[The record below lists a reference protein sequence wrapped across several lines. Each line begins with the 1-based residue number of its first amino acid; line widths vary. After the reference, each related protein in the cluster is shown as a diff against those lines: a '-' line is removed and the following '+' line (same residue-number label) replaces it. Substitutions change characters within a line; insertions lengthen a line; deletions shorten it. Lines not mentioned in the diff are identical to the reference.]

1 MNQANMNEVEFD
13 QRCDDVMLA
22 IEEAIDLSGED
33 IDYETSAGVLTL
45 TIEAN
50 GSKVIISRQPAL
62 CQIWVAA
69 KSGGYYFNR
78 EDSNASAS
86 GSNNNDSN
94 KRSDWVCT
102 TTAES
107 LGELLQR
114 VCSEQEG
121 GEISFD
127 V

>member
-13 QRCDDVMLA
+13 QHCDDVMLA

-50 GSKVIISRQPAL
+50 GSKVIISRQPVL

-78 EDSNASAS
+78 EDSNDS
-86 GSNNNDSN
+86 GSNNNDIN
-94 KRSDWVCT
+94 KGGDWICT

-114 VCSEQEG
+114 VCSEQES

>member
-13 QRCDDVMLA
+13 QCCDDVMLA

-50 GSKVIISRQPAL
+50 GSKIIISRQPAL

-78 EDSNASAS
+78 EDPNAS

-94 KRSDWVCT
+94 KGSDWICT
-102 TTAES
+102 TTEES

-121 GEISFD
+121 GEISFHI
-127 V
+127 

>member
-13 QRCDDVMLA
+13 QCCDDVMLA

-33 IDYETSAGVLTL
+33 IDYEISAGVLTL

-50 GSKVIISRQPAL
+50 GSKVIVSRQPAL

-78 EDSNASAS
+78 TDSNGSD
-86 GSNNNDSN
+86 SNNNDRN
-94 KRSDWVCT
+94 KGSDWVCT
-102 TTAES
+102 TTGES

>member
-13 QRCDDVMLA
+13 QHCDDVMLA

-78 EDSNASAS
+78 EDSNDSD
-86 GSNNNDSN
+86 SNNNDIN
-94 KRSDWVCT
+94 KGGDWIST

-114 VCSEQEG
+114 VCSEQES

>member
-13 QRCDDVMLA
+13 QYCDDVMLA

-33 IDYETSAGVLTL
+33 IDYGTSAGVLTL

-78 EDSNASAS
+78 EDSNDSD
-86 GSNNNDSN
+86 SNNNDIN
-94 KRSDWVCT
+94 KGGDWICT

-114 VCSEQEG
+114 VCSEQES

>member
-1 MNQANMNEVEFD
+1 MNQANMNEIEFD
-13 QRCDDVMLA
+13 QCCDDVMLA

-50 GSKVIISRQPAL
+50 GSKVIVSRQPAL
-62 CQIWVAA
+62 CQIWLAA

-78 EDSNASAS
+78 EDSSAS

-94 KRSDWVCT
+94 KGSDWICT
-102 TTAES
+102 TTAEL

-114 VCSEQEG
+114 VCSEQGG

-127 V
+127 I

>member
-13 QRCDDVMLA
+13 QCCDDVMLA

-50 GSKVIISRQPAL
+50 GSKIIISRQPAL

-69 KSGGYYFNR
+69 KSGGYYFNSS
-78 EDSNASAS
+78 D
-86 GSNNNDSN
+86 SNNNDSN
-94 KRSDWVCT
+94 KGSDWICT
-102 TTAES
+102 TTEES

-121 GEISFD
+121 GEISFHI
-127 V
+127 